1 MTSKDIVNKEE
12 NAYNLFSNRP
22 PKDILAILDLQ
33 EERVYNKYKLSVD
46 SNNDDI
52 WKRRKNSKKT
62 MMLKSFTVNLDSNGK
77 VVENNNLEKEP
88 SPIDQKQHFPN
99 VDNKPFM

>member
-52 WKRRKNSKKT
+52 
-62 MMLKSFTVNLDSNGK
+62 
-77 VVENNNLEKEP
+77 
-88 SPIDQKQHFPN
+88 
-99 VDNKPFM
+99 

>member
-1 MTSKDIVNKEE
+1 
-12 NAYNLFSNRP
+12 
-22 PKDILAILDLQ
+22 
-33 EERVYNKYKLSVD
+33 
-46 SNNDDI
+46 
-52 WKRRKNSKKT
+52 
-62 MMLKSFTVNLDSNGK
+62 MLKSFTVNLDSNGK

>member
-33 EERVYNKYKLSVD
+33 EERVYVKKHKISVD

-52 WKRRKNSKKT
+52 WKRKNSKKG
-62 MMLKSFTVNLDSNGK
+62 MMLKSFTVNLDSSGK
-77 VVENNNLEKEP
+77 VVENNNLEKSP
-88 SPIDQKQHFPN
+88 SPIEQ
-99 VDNKPFM
+99 